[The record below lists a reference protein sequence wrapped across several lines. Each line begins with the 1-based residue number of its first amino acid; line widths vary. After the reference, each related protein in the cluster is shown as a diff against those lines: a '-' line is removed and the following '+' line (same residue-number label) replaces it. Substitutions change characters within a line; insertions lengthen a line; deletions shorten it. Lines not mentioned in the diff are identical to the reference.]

1 MSSVGNLIQV
11 LNELIRSYGASGFF
25 IAMILQAVVAP
36 IPGEVIMMAGG
47 AIFGTLIAGAIGE
60 IGGCVGAT
68 ICFFIPRKGGRP
80 FVVRIV
86 GRKGLDF
93 ADRWF
98 EKYGL
103 WAVFFARLIPLVPVD
118 AVSYGAGLIAISFK
132 SFIIATILGMLPRVF
147 FYAYLGELSAKQIEI
162 MGMEKIYLDVLLVLV
177 LILVII
183 VASIYLFGK
192 TRTER
197 KDDHE

>member
-68 ICFFIPRKGGRP
+68 ICFFISRKGGRP

-162 MGMEKIYLDVLLVLV
+162 MGIEKIYLDVLLVLV

>member
-68 ICFFIPRKGGRP
+68 ICFFISRKGGRP